1 MDSGHQQAEEAR
13 ERKKQPHLIVAL
25 THHGQTNP
33 VGGRFHLTLTK
44 KNSPA
49 PQQRVRCSLSSA
61 LASRS
66 YPFPRGSARSG
77 GVGATKSNLVERR
90 GQAWRTRGGSPSA
103 RATTTGPGVGAWAW
117 RWGMWAA
124 EKTRAQAACCRD
136 EAQLALSDHCG
147 RSPSRRTRQLHEIR
161 FARADR
167 DDPVSVCPPVLY
179 GKKNGVTV
187 TGSWIR

>member
-1 MDSGHQQAEEAR
+1 MAKHQHQHVAAASERPKASWWKEED
-13 ERKKQPHLIVAL
+13 KL
-25 THHGQTNP
+25 
-33 VGGRFHLTLTK
+33 GGRE
-44 KNSPA
+44 
-49 PQQRVRCSLSSA
+49 
-61 LASRS
+61 
-66 YPFPRGSARSG
+66 GS
-77 GVGATKSNLVERR
+77 
-90 GQAWRTRGGSPSA
+90 
-103 RATTTGPGVGAWAW
+103 TTGPGVGPWGRGRG

-124 EKTRAQAACCRD
+124 EKTRAQAACWRD

>member
-1 MDSGHQQAEEAR
+1 MGTNKQKKR
-13 ERKKQPHLIVAL
+13 ERGRTASPHSS

-77 GVGATKSNLVERR
+77 GVGATKSKLVERR

-103 RATTTGPGVGAWAW
+103 RATTTGPGVGAWAWAW

-161 FARADR
+161 FSRVDR
-167 DDPVSVCPPVLY
+167 DDPVPCASPCY
-179 GKKNGVTV
+179 TV
-187 TGSWIR
+187 ARPI